1 MDESGLLISL
11 LLAAFMFV
19 LGWLVGIERNNK
31 LTKDLEFWKAYARE
45 LDKEKAIDTLIE
57 YYTQEEDYEKCA
69 ELVKLK
75 NKK

>member
-31 LTKDLEFWKAYARE
+31 LTKDLDILEGIRKR
-45 LDKEKAIDTLIE
+45 IR
-57 YYTQEEDYEKCA
+57 
-69 ELVKLK
+69 
-75 NKK
+75 